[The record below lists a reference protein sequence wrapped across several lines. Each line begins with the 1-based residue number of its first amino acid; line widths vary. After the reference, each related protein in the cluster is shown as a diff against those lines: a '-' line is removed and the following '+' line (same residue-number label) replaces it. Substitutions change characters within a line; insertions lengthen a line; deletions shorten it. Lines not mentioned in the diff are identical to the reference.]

1 MQNTFNRISQAL
13 ILALLLAGL
22 NLSVAKAEDDN
33 EDGGLPAVV
42 NAKWKGECSSCHIAY
57 PPHLLPAKSWRM
69 LMSGLDRHFGSDA
82 SIDLADA
89 QEITVFLEKNA
100 NQRKQQ
106 NLDKYIEEIRLSPGI
121 TCNPDFMLGRADH
134 MKSYLLAAVIF
145 FSVKLNYFF
154 YVIYLEKK
162 VINIT
167 IRN

>member
-1 MQNTFNRISQAL
+1 MQNTSSRISQAL

-42 NAKWKGECSSCHIAY
+42 NAKWKGECGSCHIAY

-69 LMSGLDRHFGSDA
+69 LMSGLDKHFGSDA

-106 NLDKYIEEIRLSPGI
+106 STGKVSLRISETRWFKSAHAEVSSRVWKKPQVKSASNCMACHQQADIG
-121 TCNPDFMLGRADH
+121 DF
-134 MKSYLLAAVIF
+134 S
-145 FSVKLNYFF
+145 
-154 YVIYLEKK
+154 E
-162 VINIT
+162 
-167 IRN
+167 RNARIPR